1 MIALCLFLIFLGGFL
16 LISRLS
22 LSITL
27 TERVGFAFPVGLAV
41 VTFLMMLLDWVRV
54 PLTATTCQL
63 ITVAV
68 LLVTAAT
75 LVPKRRQFLCSLQ
88 PKLNLN
94 WFNALWLLLLILLV
108 YVEYGNLMKTLYFP
122 VYDRDSMA
130 GFDTIGFVAAQ
141 EHTCSGMSI
150 FAGDYM
156 PKIHQAG
163 SCISYLPMLQLAYAY
178 VYTLGAET
186 SKIII
191 GLFYLSFI
199 VGFYGLTRRAS
210 NPTAAML
217 ATLATVFTPEMLSFS
232 SLSITNVVQAAMA
245 STGLLYITLWFERG
259 ARRDLLLGTI
269 LIAVNC
275 WLRAEGIVFGAT
287 AGVLVLIQCLRR
299 KASWLSLIAPFATL
313 IPTVIFSI
321 YAAANGL
328 TSESALITHPFW
340 DAEKASEVWR
350 GAWSLIGNTQFYGW
364 AFVAALLALLADSYY
379 IVKER
384 NNLCVLGAL
393 VLSIVLYY
401 IVLYHV
407 EYKWDSLSNVLAYSA
422 KRYMFCYVPMAWY
435 YVVTCKIVRQGFDW
449 IERTCGLVASKS

>member
-141 EHTCSGMSI
+141 EHTYSGMSI

-199 VGFYGLTRRAS
+199 IGFYGLTRRAS

-217 ATLATVFTPEMLSFS
+217 ATLATVFTPEMLS
-232 SLSITNVVQAAMA
+232 
-245 STGLLYITLWFERG
+245 
-259 ARRDLLLGTI
+259 
-269 LIAVNC
+269 
-275 WLRAEGIVFGAT
+275 EGIVFGAT